1 MPGWPAMPPAADPL
15 SGSRL
20 ALVVATGTYAD
31 RGLTRLRA
39 PARDAEDL
47 AQVLADPDIGG
58 FAVTTVIDQPAHQIR
73 LAVEDFLDGRGTG
86 DLLLVY
92 LSCHGLLD
100 ARRRLYF
107 AATDTRKDR
116 LGATGVEAAW
126 VLDQL
131 EHCRARRQVLILD
144 SCFSGAFAHGAK
156 GEADLRLRDRFL
168 GQGRGRVV
176 LTASTATEYSFEGD
190 PTDAA
195 SPAGSVFTA
204 ALVQGLRTGAAD
216 TDHDGLVS
224 VDDAYAYVFDQVQA
238 AGAAQ
243 TPQRWLY
250 GAEGKILLARSPA
263 GPAIV
268 PAPLPESLRVGL
280 DSPHPSIRMGA
291 VTELGAWLTSGDP
304 ARIAAARRHLREV
317 ADTDIPRV
325 AAAARAFLDTR
336 TAARPPA
343 LAVPAPEPPIPVPPL
358 HLARTLTGHAGWVRG
373 VAFSP
378 DGALLATAST
388 DKTARLWDPGTGE
401 CVRTLTGHATGL
413 RGVAFSPDGALLATA
428 STGRTARLW
437 DPGTGECVRT
447 LTGHAEAVH
456 GVAFSPDGRLLATAS
471 VDRTARLW
479 DPGTGEC
486 VRTLTGHA
494 EAVHGVAFSP
504 DGRLLA
510 TASDDRT
517 AKIWDPS
524 TRDCLR
530 TLTGH
535 AAGLRGVAFSPD
547 GRLLATAS
555 IDKTA
560 RLWDPATGVYLRTLV
575 SRMAVVCGVTFS
587 PDGRM
592 LATASLDNSVK
603 LWDPATGECLGTL
616 NGHAETVYSAAFSPD
631 GRLLATASMDR
642 TARIWSRSASG
653 FR

>member
-31 RGLTRLRA
+31 PGLSRLRA

-47 AQVLADPDIGG
+47 AQVLADPGIGG
-58 FAVTTVIDQPAHQIR
+58 FAVTTVIDQSAHQIR
-73 LAVEDFLDGRGTG
+73 LAVEDFLAGRGTG

-131 EHCRARRQVLILD
+131 EHCRGRRQVLILD

-156 GEADLRLRDRFL
+156 GEADLGLQDRFL

-190 PTDAA
+190 PTNAA
-195 SPAGSVFTA
+195 NPSGSVFTA

-263 GPAIV
+263 GPVII
-268 PAPLPESLRVGL
+268 PSPLPESLRVGL
-280 DSPHPSIRMGA
+280 DSPHPGIRIGA
-291 VTELGAWLTSGDP
+291 VTELGEWLTTDDP
-304 ARIAAARRHLREV
+304 ARVAAARRHLREV

-336 TAARPPA
+336 TAAQPPA
-343 LAVPAPEPPIPVPPL
+343 LAVPAPKPPIPVPPL
-358 HLARTLTGHAGWVRG
+358 HLARTLTGHTGWVRG

-378 DGALLATAST
+378 DG
-388 DKTARLWDPGTGE
+388 R
-401 CVRTLTGHATGL
+401 
-413 RGVAFSPDGALLATA
+413 LLATA

-437 DPGTGECVRT
+437 DPATGECVRT
-447 LTGHAEAVH
+447 LTGHAEAVY

-471 VDRTARLW
+471 MDSTAKLW
-479 DPGTGEC
+479 DPATGEC
-486 VRTLTGHA
+486 VGTLTGHA
-494 EAVHGVAFSP
+494 EAIYGVAFSP
-504 DGRLLA
+504 DGQLLA
-510 TASDDRT
+510 TASDDST
-517 AKIWDPS
+517 AKLWDPA
-524 TRDCLR
+524 TGECVR

-555 IDKTA
+555 TDKTA
-560 RLWDPATGVYLRTLV
+560 RLWDPATGEYLRTIV

-587 PDGRM
+587 PDGRL
-592 LATASLDNSVK
+592 LATASMDNMAKV
-603 LWDPATGECLGTL
+603 WDPASGEWVGTL
-616 NGHAETVYSAAFSPD
+616 VGHAETVYGVAFSPD

-642 TARIWSRSASG
+642 TTRVWNRPASTASG
-653 FR
+653 FG